1 VVRLHWLNKEYWKY
15 SQLQIPIFWLLIL
28 SGNFTYAQINRDF
41 YNNYFSQYTINPAA
55 ISMHGYSQFGVNF
68 QKQLEGVVGSPQY
81 GSIDFQH
88 PFNKNISMATML
100 INEKAGILNTTSAVV
115 TFGYRIYLGR
125 ADFDRVLGIGLSGG
139 AFRTSID
146 TEQIDDPS
154 DPAIL
159 NIQSNPYRPQSNF
172 GLFYKSNRLTIG
184 LSLLSLLSS
193 EYDAQNNINY
203 DFKPADK
210 LLSYL
215 RYRMDLSPDILLE
228 PQLMYVK
235 SNLYDNDIQL
245 NSMLIIRE
253 FIGIGG
259 GYGIE
264 SGLNF
269 LFTLKIGN
277 NTRISFATNLPNRD
291 VAELNQ
297 AISELDLQLIFGNKV
312 DFLNDDKQVE
322 DKVVSGEKS
331 ESIPVESKVVERE
344 EIVPEK
350 TEDLAKIEEIIEVEE
365 IVPVKEDYPIVYNVK
380 SFEKGFYLI
389 VGSYITKKYAEIY
402 EKKLM
407 DAGYSANILY
417 HSELQKYYVIFG
429 FSMDA
434 EKIRNL
440 RDQVRQKRDFQF
452 ANAWMLE
459 Y

>member
-1 VVRLHWLNKEYWKY
+1 
-15 SQLQIPIFWLLIL
+15 
-28 SGNFTYAQINRDF
+28 
-41 YNNYFSQYTINPAA
+41 
-55 ISMHGYSQFGVNF
+55 M
-68 QKQLEGVVGSPQY
+68 
-81 GSIDFQH
+81 
-88 PFNKNISMATML
+88 
-100 INEKAGILNTTSAVV
+100 
-115 TFGYRIYLGR
+115 
-125 ADFDRVLGIGLSGG
+125 
-139 AFRTSID
+139 
-146 TEQIDDPS
+146 
-154 DPAIL
+154 
-159 NIQSNPYRPQSNF
+159 
-172 GLFYKSNRLTIG
+172 
-184 LSLLSLLSS
+184 SS

-203 DFKPADK
+203 DFKPTDK

-215 RYRMDLSPDILLE
+215 RYRMELSPDILLE

-245 NSMLIIRE
+245 NSMLIIRDV
-253 FIGIGG
+253 IGIGG

-350 TEDLAKIEEIIEVEE
+350 TEDLAKVEEIIEVEE